1 MEPIYP
7 DKSAARPSGI
17 RLDRKEAVRMDTL
30 IRSYLK
36 ASRMTAKVNTERIYS
51 AWNAV
56 SGAESVTLKRYY
68 RNGTLIVTLS
78 SAVYRSQLFPQ
89 RALLVE
95 KINRV
100 LADDPL
106 FTKEDQFVGL
116 VQNLI
121 LK

>member
-1 MEPIYP
+1 MEPISP
-7 DKSAARPSGI
+7 DKFIPRPSGV

-30 IRSYLK
+30 IRTFLK
-36 ASRMTAKVNTERIYS
+36 ANRMTAKVNTERIYR

-56 SGAESVTLKRYY
+56 SGAEAATLRRYY
-68 RNGTLIVTLS
+68 RNGTLIITLS

-95 KINRV
+95 KINRF

-106 FTKEDQFVGL
+106 FTQEDQFVGL

>member
-7 DKSAARPSGI
+7 DKFIPRPSGV

-30 IRSYLK
+30 IRTFLK
-36 ASRMTAKVNTERIYS
+36 ANRMTAKVNTERIYR

-56 SGAESVTLKRYY
+56 SGAEAVTLRRYY
-68 RNGTLIVTLS
+68 RNGTLIITLS

-95 KINRV
+95 KINRF

-106 FTKEDQFVGL
+106 FTQEDQFVGL